1 MSANKSI
8 AKDIVSLGITR
19 YINIVFRSLIRKAL
33 KNVETYMLLYVLK
46 IIQNTAILDREVA
59 NDYILAR
66 ESKSSIVED
75 FKTQIIVSVVEKIFA

>member
-1 MSANKSI
+1 
-8 AKDIVSLGITR
+8 
-19 YINIVFRSLIRKAL
+19 
-33 KNVETYMLLYVLK
+33 MLLYVLK

>member
-1 MSANKSI
+1 VSANKSI

-75 FKTQIIVSVVEKIFA
+75 FKTQIIVIW